1 MVKSIYLS
9 RALAR
14 ETMTVSGNRKGLIFW
29 KEMGTDSIF
38 GNRKEVERLLN
49 LYLASRLIVIGGTA

>member
-1 MVKSIYLS
+1 MVRSIYLS
-9 RALAR
+9 RGLAH
-14 ETMTVSGNRKGLIFW
+14 ETMIVSGNRKGLIFW